1 MLPGSSGSSV
11 NVDKEGPSSVVK
23 SSCSPSGSSSSSLI
37 TAGAG
42 AVHSWQ
48 ETKASIKER
57 TTCLVNSERLSD
69 IKFLVGPLE
78 APIFGHKTILSA
90 SSPYFE
96 NLFFGPM
103 ATKEPVN
110 KIPDI
115 EPEVFLSFL
124 KVRLNRLSIYVTL
137 HA

>member
-1 MLPGSSGSSV
+1 MKASRP
-11 NVDKEGPSSVVK
+11 
-23 SSCSPSGSSSSSLI
+23 SSSS
-37 TAGAG
+37 A

-69 IKFLVGPLE
+69 IKFLVGPME

-103 ATKEPVN
+103 STKEPVI
-110 KIPDI
+110 KILDI

-124 KVRLNRLSIYVTL
+124 KVSNFFWHII
-137 HA
+137 

>member
-1 MLPGSSGSSV
+1 MLQPTPAPAS
-11 NVDKEGPSSVVK
+11 
-23 SSCSPSGSSSSSLI
+23 
-37 TAGAG
+37 TA

-103 ATKEPVN
+103 STKEPII

-124 KVRLNRLSIYVTL
+124 KVRNHTGM
-137 HA
+137 